1 MFLIKNMLS
10 LCVLGK
16 LMCNLKGAL
25 GNTVHLLL
33 KKCMSWILTKLGRNH
48 PQGLGIQRCSYGTCG
63 HHGGPGG
70 GPQGPKRCKFQTS
83 SPDPVKVEQ

>member
-1 MFLIKNMLS
+1 MAPMWVTGWGGGPMYK
-10 LCVLGK
+10 V
-16 LMCNLKGAL
+16 
-25 GNTVHLLL
+25 TVHLLL
-33 KKCMSWILTKLGRNH
+33 EEMHGWILTKLGRNH

-70 GPQGPKRCKFQTS
+70 GPQGPKLCKFQTS